1 MIPQL
6 TKQSKG
12 GRLKV
17 SRSKQELLKILEK
30 NLSQESLEI
39 LAEKSRLP
47 GINYLIKANK
57 NLL

>member
-6 TKQSKG
+6 KKPSKG

-30 NLSQESLEI
+30 NLSLESLEI

-47 GINYLIKANK
+47 GINLLIKANK